1 MLRFSTDDLPP
12 ALRDDAWREATAPF
26 FDARPVRPDEGLSGY
41 VAALPMAGFMIGA
54 TGFNAQQYERD
65 RRRISVH
72 GLDQWLVQ
80 VFLEGG
86 LDAEHAEGRFS
97 VQTGDVCVFDLSQP
111 LRSQVSAGRTVSVL
125 LPRAMVDA
133 RSALQHGAVWRGSQ
147 AGARLLAQ
155 HLTALVREASHLEP
169 EDVQAA
175 GQATLALFGG
185 LLRHASRD
193 SGAAHAQLGARVRR
207 YIAEHL
213 SEPELDANHL
223 QRAFGLSRATLYRLF
238 TADGGVAA
246 YLRHARLDQC
256 LREIATHPQRVQLTE
271 LLYRWG
277 FSSDQQF
284 TRAFERRFGVLP
296 SVWRQFALS
305 GQALPAG
312 LTGVHRHFEGLAQ
325 RAVAQGWTP
334 FP

>member
-12 ALRDDAWREATAPF
+12 ALRDEAWREATAPF
-26 FDARPVRPDEGLSGY
+26 FDARPVHRDEGLSGY

-80 VFLEGG
+80 VFLDGG
-86 LDAEHAEGRFS
+86 LDAEHAGGRFS
-97 VQTGDVCVFDLSQP
+97 VRQGDVCVFDLTQP
-111 LRSQVSAGRTVSVL
+111 FRSEVSAGRTVSVL
-125 LPRAMVDA
+125 LPRAMIDP
-133 RSALQHGAVWRGSQ
+133 RSAPRHGAVWRGSQ
-147 AGARLLAQ
+147 AGTRLLAQ

-169 EDVQAA
+169 EDAQAA
-175 GQATLALFGG
+175 AQATLALFGG
-185 LLRHASRD
+185 LLRHTSQDRGVSDAR
-193 SGAAHAQLGARVRR
+193 LGARVRR

-213 SEPELDANHL
+213 SEPELDAKHL
-223 QRAFGLSRATLYRLF
+223 QCAFGLSRATLYRLF
-238 TADGGVAA
+238 ASEGGVAA
-246 YLRHARLDQC
+246 YVRHARLDAC
-256 LREIATHPQRVQLTE
+256 LREIAMNPRRVQLTE

-284 TRAFERRFGVLP
+284 TRAFQRRFGVLP
-296 SVWRQFALS
+296 SAWRQFALS

-325 RAVAQGWTP
+325 RVVAHGAETP
-334 FP
+334 S